1 MVWAAPLTGRNF
13 LSALLHGLKPVV
25 SNTVYLRHALHSSL
39 TTSQAPSPARSALTD
54 HFPCSSPLF
63 LSLLT
68 PAHLSPPLTTL
79 LTPHSSLTNHTTQ
92 PSTLCRHDS
101 FHPSLPLLSHTLCAL
116 TARQASSPTHSP
128 SHTLSHSTTTIS
140 ARPIKKRPRA
150 MVVRGRFLCDYVLV
164 FQVNHEIEFI
174 ELLLVERC
182 RCVEHHVTTAV
193 VLRERDAVA
202 D

>member
-25 SNTVYLRHALHSSL
+25 SNTAYLRHAL
-39 TTSQAPSPARSALTD
+39 Q
-54 HFPCSSPLF
+54 SPLAKPHPQHAL
-63 LSLLT
+63 LSPIT
-68 PAHLSPPLTTL
+68 PPAPHLSSSHSRTPLTT
-79 LTPHSSLTNHTTQ
+79 PPRSSLTNHTTQ